1 MLTSAD
7 RATNAVGAVA
17 ENFWNLPN
25 AITLLR
31 IGLTPFLLMLPWFE
45 GAEWSAIMGFGF
57 LAISLT
63 DLLDGYLARRH
74 GTVSRIGKLLD
85 PLADKLLVMTAFVM
99 LVAVD
104 RIPSWGLPLVIAILG
119 REIAVTALRAMVSAE
134 GIVVEASSL
143 GKWKTG
149 FQIAALTALLVHFP
163 LLGLPVQEL
172 GVVLLIVAT
181 VLTVWSGYEYFSL
194 YLTGRARP

>member
-1 MLTSAD
+1 MPTSAD
-7 RATNAVGAVA
+7 SATSAVGAVN

-31 IGLTPFLLMLPWFE
+31 IGLTPLLLLLPYFQ
-45 GAEWSAIMGFGF
+45 GRAWSAVMGFGF

-63 DLLDGYLARRH
+63 DLLDGYLARLH
-74 GTVSRIGKLLD
+74 GTESRIGKLLD

-99 LVAVD
+99 LVAVG
-104 RIPSWGLPLVIAILG
+104 RIPSWALPLVVAILA
-119 REIAVTALRAMVSAE
+119 REFAVTALRALISAE
-134 GIVVEASSL
+134 GVVIGASPL

-172 GVVLLIVAT
+172 GLVLLIIAT
-181 VLTVWSGYEYFSL
+181 GLTVWSGYEYFAQ
-194 YLTGRARP
+194 YLTRRTHP

>member
-7 RATNAVGAVA
+7 RATNAVGAVT

-45 GAEWSAIMGFGF
+45 GETWSAFMGFGF

-63 DLLDGYLARRH
+63 DLLDSYLARRH

-119 REIAVTALRAMVSAE
+119 REIAVTALRAMASAE
-134 GIVVEASSL
+134 GIVVEAAPL

-163 LLGLPVQEL
+163 LLGLPVQQL
-172 GVVLLIVAT
+172 GLVLLIVAT
-181 VLTVWSGYEYFSL
+181 VLTVWSGYEYFAL